1 MRKISLIL
9 LSLAITTGCKKEET
23 TTETVAQDTLAP
35 IETTSATTGKDST
48 VLFVAQIVK
57 NKQEA
62 LALLKGVSAEK
73 ANEIYDK
80 LFASDME
87 ALGAINNFEGS
98 FLETAHATD
107 DASVAKKLKALEN
120 KIQPADLEI
129 WDIGEGMVVVRTVA
143 DYYKNIFSG
152 KVTADYDEAI
162 SIVADEEKE
171 LWESDAAVSIPW
183 KDLGER
189 VVTWEN
195 FIKKYPE
202 SKFRKEA
209 EGTYKMYRHAFLLGL
224 DNTQVIEITNNQ
236 MDTEARKAFTE
247 FVKKYPDSETTTYV
261 KMLLEDVNNKDKVAE
276 VVRTDF

>member
-1 MRKISLIL
+1 MKKISLLL
-9 LSLAITTGCKKEET
+9 LSLAIATGCKKEET
-23 TTETVAQDTLAP
+23 TTETVAQDTIAP
-35 IETTSATTGKDST
+35 TETTSAAAGKDST
-48 VLFVAQIVK
+48 LIFVAQIVK
-57 NKQEA
+57 NKQQA
-62 LALLKGVSAEK
+62 LAQLKGASAEK

-107 DASVAKKLKALEN
+107 DASVAKRLKALEN
-120 KIQPADLEI
+120 KIKPADLEI

-162 SIVADEEKE
+162 SIVANDEKE
-171 LWESDAAVSIPW
+171 LWEADAAVSIPW

-189 VVTWEN
+189 VITWEN

-209 EGTYKMYRHAFLLGL
+209 EGAYKMYRYAFLLGL

-236 MDTEARKAFTE
+236 MDAEARKAFTE
-247 FVKKYPDSETTTYV
+247 FVKNYPDSETTTYV

>member
-1 MRKISLIL
+1 MTI
-9 LSLAITTGCKKEET
+9 ATACKKEET
-23 TTETVAQDTLAP
+23 TTETVAQDTIAP
-35 IETTSATTGKDST
+35 TETTSIATAQDST

-62 LALLKGVSAEK
+62 LAQLTGASAEK

-80 LFASDME
+80 LFAKDVE
-87 ALGAINNFEGS
+87 ALSAINNFEGS

-107 DASVAKKLKALEN
+107 DASVAKRLKALEN

-129 WDIGEGMVVVRTVA
+129 WDIGEGMVVVRTKA

-152 KVTADYDEAI
+152 KVTADYERYTN
-162 SIVADEEKE
+162 IVAEEEKE
-171 LWESDAAVSIPW
+171 LWEADAAVSIPW

-189 VVTWEN
+189 VVNWEN
-195 FIKKYPE
+195 FIKEYPE
-202 SKFRKEA
+202 SELKKDA
-209 EGTYKMYRHAFLLGL
+209 EDTYKMYRHAFLIGL
-224 DNTQVIEITNNQ
+224 DNTPVIEITNNQ
-236 MDTEARKAFTE
+236 MDAEARKAFTE